1 MCFTTMLNFRFS
13 HSLPGMDGSGG
24 VACPAPAPVLHLSID
39 GRPALTPE
47 TTPSSSVIVCRHLVF
62 LLVVVVLFLGLI
74 GLCLI
79 PLICSSGF
87 NLGSGGLE
95 AVDEISNRSMMLSA

>member
-1 MCFTTMLNFRFS
+1 MLNFRFLR
-13 HSLPGMDGSGG
+13 SLPGIDGSGG
-24 VACPAPAPVLHLSID
+24 VACPA
-39 GRPALTPE
+39 ALTPE
-47 TTPSSSVIVCRHLVF
+47 TTLSSSVMVCRHLVF

-79 PLICSSGF
+79 PLICGSGF

>member
-1 MCFTTMLNFRFS
+1 MLNFRFS
-13 HSLPGMDGSGG
+13 RSLPGMDGSGG

-39 GRPALTPE
+39 GRPVLTPE
-47 TTPSSSVIVCRHLVF
+47 TTPSSSVIVYRHLVF
-62 LLVVVVLFLGLI
+62 LLVVVLFLGLI

-79 PLICSSGF
+79 PLICSSCF
-87 NLGSGGLE
+87 NFGSGGLE

>member
-1 MCFTTMLNFRFS
+1 
-13 HSLPGMDGSGG
+13 MDGFGG

-39 GRPALTPE
+39 GRPALTPD
-47 TTPSSSVIVCRHLVF
+47 TTPSSSVMVCRHLVF
-62 LLVVVVLFLGLI
+62 L
-74 GLCLI
+74 
-79 PLICSSGF
+79 SGF

>member
-1 MCFTTMLNFRFS
+1 MLNFRFS
-13 HSLPGMDGSGG
+13 RSLPGMDGSGG
-24 VACPAPAPVLHLSID
+24 VALHLSID
-39 GRPALTPE
+39 GRPVLTPV
-47 TTPSSSVIVCRHLVF
+47 TTPSSSVIVYRHLVF
-62 LLVVVVLFLGLI
+62 LLVVVLFMGLI

-79 PLICSSGF
+79 PLICSSCF

>member
-1 MCFTTMLNFRFS
+1 M
-13 HSLPGMDGSGG
+13 SGG
-24 VACPAPAPVLHLSID
+24 FDSRDHIFFFGDGLS
-39 GRPALTPE
+39 AL
-47 TTPSSSVIVCRHLVF
+47 SF

-79 PLICSSGF
+79 LLICGSGF

>member
-1 MCFTTMLNFRFS
+1 MLNFRFS
-13 HSLPGMDGSGG
+13 RSLPGMDGSGG
-24 VACPAPAPVLHLSID
+24 VVCPAPAPVLHLSFD

-47 TTPSSSVIVCRHLVF
+47 TTPSSSVMVCRHLVF
-62 LLVVVVLFLGLI
+62 PLVVVVVLFLDLI

-79 PLICSSGF
+79 PLICGSGF
-87 NLGSGGLE
+87 NLGPGSLE